1 MSDSLSGIGT
11 RFKGRLTRGGNHTK
25 LSAMKKPI
33 ALVAAMKE
41 ELDALLAVFPEHD
54 ARLHFNTQLFHAR
67 HGTQE
72 LVIAQSG
79 VGKVNAAC
87 TLALLLSDFAPG
99 CVINT
104 GCAGGLQPRQRILD
118 LVAPEEIVYTDVDV
132 TPLGFAYGQM
142 LGSPPRFQASP
153 ALLARFQALL
163 AGQRAPLTCHHGL
176 LGSADAFIHSPEQ
189 VAHIRRTFGDA
200 VQCVDMEGGAIAHA
214 CTRFGV
220 PFLILRALSDTPCR
234 GDNAIDFKTFL
245 TQAAANSAALCLA
258 LVNQLTLQES
268 L

>member
-1 MSDSLSGIGT
+1 
-11 RFKGRLTRGGNHTK
+11 
-25 LSAMKKPI
+25 MKKPI

-41 ELDALLAVFPEHD
+41 ELDALLAVFPKHD
-54 ARLHFNTQLFHAR
+54 ARIHFGTQVYHAQ

-87 TLALLLSDFAPG
+87 TLALVLSDFDPG

-104 GCAGGLQPRQRILD
+104 GSAGGLQSSQQILD
-118 LVAPEEIVYTDVDV
+118 LVVPEEIVYTDVDI

-142 LGSPPRFQASP
+142 MGSEPRFRASP
-153 ALLARFQALL
+153 ALLSSFQTLIAEH
-163 AGQRAPLTCHHGL
+163 AVRQTCHHGL
-176 LGSADAFIHSPEQ
+176 LGSSDAFIYTPQ
-189 VAHIRRTFGDA
+189 QIAKIRHHFDDG

-214 CTRFGV
+214 CTRFNV
-220 PFLILRALSDTPCR
+220 PFLILRALSDVPCK
-234 GDNAIDFKTFL
+234 GNNAPDFKTFL
-245 TQAAANSAALCLA
+245 TRASANSAKLCLA
-258 LVNQLTLQES
+258 LVERLARQDS

>member
-1 MSDSLSGIGT
+1 M
-11 RFKGRLTRGGNHTK
+11 K
-25 LSAMKKPI
+25 LAHMKKPI

-54 ARLHFNTQLFHAR
+54 ARIHFSTQLYHAR
-67 HGTQE
+67 YGNQE

-87 TLALLLSDFAPG
+87 TLALLLSDFDPG

-104 GCAGGLQPRQRILD
+104 GCAGGLQPQQKILD
-118 LVAPEEIVYTDVDV
+118 LVVPEEIVYTDVDV

-142 LGSPPRFQASP
+142 MGCAPRFQASP
-153 ALLARFQALL
+153 ALLAHFHTVA
-163 AGQRAPLTCHHGL
+163 AGHSLPPTCHHGL
-176 LGSADAFIHSPEQ
+176 LGSSDAFIYKPEQ
-189 VAHIRRTFGDA
+189 LAHIRLHFDDA
-200 VQCVDMEGGAIAHA
+200 VQCVDMEGGAIAQA

-220 PFLILRALSDTPCR
+220 PFLILRALSDVPCK
-234 GDNAIDFKTFL
+234 GDNALDFQTFL

-258 LVNQLTLQES
+258 LVKDLTLLET